1 MSGDRGSRA
10 AHRRSLVVA
19 KARKKLEPPLQSG
32 QYPAV
37 RSGAG
42 GRSAVFKATDLLG
55 QMLQSGMSR
64 WTAQRLRHA
73 MAWQID
79 EQGTGRSGMFPGLAE
94 TAPEFRDAEAAG
106 APDGG
111 SGGSGGGNAMAL
123 LGGLA
128 FAALGGTKT
137 AAPAARS
144 AAVPQEH
151 AADPEDPE
159 QSATL
164 ILAAMINAAKADG
177 QIDQEELQRIVGKLR
192 ETGADAEALDFV
204 MAELRKPADLDG
216 LIRQVPSER
225 VAVQLYAASL
235 LAIDVD
241 TEAERRY
248 LRRLAHG
255 LGLDPG
261 VVRQV
266 HECLDAP
273 SA

>member
-1 MSGDRGSRA
+1 MSSRKQRNEKGLARSPMRQRTSRHVRDCGRRA

-73 MAWQID
+73 TAWRID
-79 EQGTGRSGMFPGLAE
+79 EQRTGRSGMFPGLAE

-106 APDGG
+106 APDGD
-111 SGGSGGGNAMAL
+111 SGGFGGGNAMAL

-128 FAALGGTKT
+128 FAALRGSET

-144 AAVPQEH
+144 AEVPQEH

-216 LIRQVPSER
+216 LIR
-225 VAVQLYAASL
+225 
-235 LAIDVD
+235 
-241 TEAERRY
+241 
-248 LRRLAHG
+248 
-255 LGLDPG
+255 
-261 VVRQV
+261 
-266 HECLDAP
+266 
-273 SA
+273 

>member
-1 MSGDRGSRA
+1 PETSFVVGGTTLPRDVCLAENNVMKRAWREVPCARGRPGMFGDCGRRA

-111 SGGSGGGNAMAL
+111 SGGFGGGNAMAL

-128 FAALGGTKT
+128 FAALRGSET
-137 AAPAARS
+137 AA
-144 AAVPQEH
+144 
-151 AADPEDPE
+151 
-159 QSATL
+159 
-164 ILAAMINAAKADG
+164 
-177 QIDQEELQRIVGKLR
+177 
-192 ETGADAEALDFV
+192 
-204 MAELRKPADLDG
+204 
-216 LIRQVPSER
+216 
-225 VAVQLYAASL
+225 
-235 LAIDVD
+235 
-241 TEAERRY
+241 
-248 LRRLAHG
+248 
-255 LGLDPG
+255 
-261 VVRQV
+261 
-266 HECLDAP
+266 
-273 SA
+273 